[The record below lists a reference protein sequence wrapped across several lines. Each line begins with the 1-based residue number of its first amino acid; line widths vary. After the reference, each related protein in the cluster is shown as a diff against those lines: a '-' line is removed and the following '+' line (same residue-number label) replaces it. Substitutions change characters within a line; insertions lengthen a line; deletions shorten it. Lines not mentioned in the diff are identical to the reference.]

1 MQDHQQFIVPALGL
15 VNLLAAVVLGV
26 GLVYQVLLGLLGI
39 AAIGTYFAPQ
49 AVQVESRMVI
59 AAVGLLILLLIT
71 SIAFWVTLMAFG
83 AIAALQWPNR
93 NALQRS
99 PATLE
104 WLTTVWAKRK
114 RAPSGPP
121 GAPASDAAPS
131 PEPPPASAALPG
143 FVRGNVAGMGGMIVG
158 VLLLVATFLSWF
170 GFIISVFGEWV
181 VGTSFTLLGVAREL
195 EEPAL
200 YGFFFVLVGLSMVA
214 VATVILPRFV
224 VAIVAFLGV
233 MVTAVSYLYMMG
245 LVDAANLRGVSA
257 SATVIPSGGALLAF
271 FGYGALLVLQLIP
284 GFNGRRSTPPQT

>member
-1 MQDHQQFIVPALGL
+1 M
-15 VNLLAAVVLGV
+15 
-26 GLVYQVLLGLLGI
+26 
-39 AAIGTYFAPQ
+39 
-49 AVQVESRMVI
+49 
-59 AAVGLLILLLIT
+59 LILLLIT
-71 SIAFWVTLMAFG
+71 SIAFWVTLMAIG

-99 PATLE
+99 PATLA

-114 RAPSGPP
+114 RALSGPP

-131 PEPPPASAALPG
+131 PEPPTASAALPG

-158 VLLLVATFLSWF
+158 VLLLVATFLPWF

-181 VGTSFTLLGVAREL
+181 GGTSFTLLGVAREL

-214 VATVILPRFV
+214 VATVILPRSV

-233 MVTAVSYLYMMG
+233 MVTAVSYLYMVG

-271 FGYGALLVLQLIP
+271 FGYEALLVLQLIP